1 MPIPADDLQCFGGGV
16 GDFGL
21 QMKGLLRGIGGDGG
35 WPSRVW
41 REQLGVWWQNGLWE
55 FKSIAWS
62 ALFPFGW
69 QLQEG
74 RVFFSKA
81 VALFILHIF
90 IEGCFQREMAFF
102 FFSSLRLCFITDHM
116 LASGEAALI
125 YLKLST
131 RKQQN
136 SVRHIWYTLALSR
149 TQTHSVNSKHWLA
162 LVTDLQTAHP
172 SLVIISSGRLNDKL
186 AVIQKNHII

>member
-1 MPIPADDLQCFGGGV
+1 MICSVLEGGRGHSSTDERPV
-16 GDFGL
+16 GAPG
-21 QMKGLLRGIGGDGG
+21 RIGGDGG

-55 FKSIAWS
+55 FKSSLECA
-62 ALFPFGW
+62 FPFGW

-90 IEGCFQREMAFF
+90 IEGHFQREMAFF
-102 FFSSLRLCFITDHM
+102 QFPAFVFYHWPYVCGPYFFKTVRQETNMH
-116 LASGEAALI
+116 
-125 YLKLST
+125 
-131 RKQQN
+131 QN
-136 SVRHIWYTLALSR
+136 SVLHISHTFALSR
-149 TQTHSVNSKHWLA
+149 THSVKSKHWLA

-172 SLVIISSGRLNDKL
+172 SLVIISPGRRNDKL
-186 AVIQKNHII
+186 AVIQRSHII